1 VASAAP
7 RPSGAKG
14 RRGTDHAQSQASPCL
29 RQPEAGIPISVGAGS
44 SRFICFFF
52 ICSRITFPIFYRNSH
67 TTVMS
72 GFKYT
77 LAQIAEMIGP
87 DAQIIGQATDVAL
100 AEVEFDTRL
109 IHDAATTLFMA
120 IKGENRD
127 GHRFLQQAFEKG
139 VCHFLLSEAD
149 RLPTGACGILVPD
162 TVVALQA
169 FAKSHRDRFPRCRVV
184 AITGSNGKTTVKEW
198 LVTLLSGL
206 FAVYKSPGS
215 YNSQIGV
222 PLSLLGIEADHEIA
236 IIEAG
241 ISKKG
246 EMARLERIIRPDI
259 GILTHFGD
267 AHAEGFASP
276 AEKLQEKLQ
285 LFQHTKLLIADVE
298 DETML
303 DALVAFTKTHPQA
316 LFTLGLNHDVW
327 TSYLEDIHSDATGS
341 SALLQTRDT
350 AIKLSLPIPGEAALH
365 NAALAVVAA
374 KQIGEEWNDFEYAD
388 FTDRIALLRPVSM
401 RMEMITDNPEITII
415 NDAYNADLSSV
426 KNALSLIA
434 TAHYHTARTLILTDI
449 DHQGSAQERV
459 QKAILDMA
467 VMALG
472 ADNIVVVGPV
482 FDMMLRDVPW
492 IASYPST
499 EAFIEA
505 FDYERFRNRTVLLKG
520 ARRFELDRLIPYL
533 SRRATATW
541 FKINMNALAHNY
553 RQLRA
558 RVPKTTRT
566 MAMVKAFAYGSGAW
580 EIAQAVVRE
589 GVDELAVAYTSE
601 GIMLRTRGIHVP
613 IMVMNADLQSIAQL
627 FRFDLVPEVYN
638 LDFLRSYIAEGRQQG
653 KSSFPVHIKV
663 DTGMGR
669 LGFDWQAAAELVA
682 FLKAEPMVVVQSV
695 LSHLAS
701 ADALDQ
707 DAFTHLQAQRFQHFY
722 AELGAAVSFE
732 TLPLR
737 HLCNTAGMLRF
748 PEYALDMVRLGI
760 GLYGI
765 PPFEEADID
774 LQEIGSI
781 HTVVTQVHEY
791 AAATPIGYGCSESR
805 DYPTR
810 IATLPIGYA
819 DGIRRS
825 LSNGK
830 GRFLIRGQRAPVIG
844 RVCMDM
850 LMLDVTHV
858 AGAQAGDEV
867 VLMGG
872 QGADFIS
879 VKEIAA
885 LCDTI
890 SYEILTG
897 ISQRVRRVYVRE

>member
-1 VASAAP
+1 
-7 RPSGAKG
+7 
-14 RRGTDHAQSQASPCL
+14 
-29 RQPEAGIPISVGAGS
+29 
-44 SRFICFFF
+44 
-52 ICSRITFPIFYRNSH
+52 
-67 TTVMS
+67 MS
-72 GFKYT
+72 GFQYT
-77 LAQIAEMIGP
+77 LAQIADMIGP
-87 DAQIIGQATDVAL
+87 DALVIGQASNDL
-100 AEVEFDTRL
+100 LSEVEFDTRQL
-109 IHDAATTLFMA
+109 PEPAVTLFLA
-120 IKGENRD
+120 IKGDNRD
-127 GHRFLQQAFEKG
+127 GHLFLHRAFDQG
-139 VCHFLLSEAD
+139 VRHFLLSDAGM
-149 RLPTGACGILVPD
+149 LPVGASGILVDD
-162 TVVALQA
+162 TVAALQA
-169 FAKSHRDRFPRCRVV
+169 FAGSHRARFNCTVV

-198 LVTLLSGL
+198 LVTLLGDH
-206 FAVYKSPGS
+206 FAVHKSPGS

-222 PLSLLGIEADHEIA
+222 PLSLLGIEAHHEVA

-241 ISKKG
+241 ISRKG

-285 LFQHTKLLIADVE
+285 LFDHAKALLADTQDAFVAQHVYAFHQSHPGLQ
-298 DETML
+298 
-303 DALVAFTKTHPQA
+303 LV
-316 LFTLGLNHDVW
+316 TLGPGRGSNYCLEHTYFDHASS
-327 TSYLEDIHSDATGS
+327 TASLQYAGISYFLD
-341 SALLQTRDT
+341 
-350 AIKLSLPIPGEAALH
+350 LPIPGEAALS
-365 NAALAVVAA
+365 NAALTVAA
-374 KQIGEEWNDFEYAD
+374 ALHLGVPFAQIK
-388 FTDRIALLRPVSM
+388 DRLALLRPVSM
-401 RMEMITDNPEITII
+401 RMEMITDNPEITVI

-426 KNALSLIA
+426 KNALSLLA
-434 TAHYHTARTLILTDI
+434 TERYHAARTLILTDI
-449 DHQGSAQERV
+449 DHQGAAQERV

-467 VMALG
+467 VQALG
-472 ADNIVVVGPV
+472 ADSIIVIGPV
-482 FDMMLRDVPW
+482 FDLMLRDVPW

-520 ARRFELDRLIPYL
+520 ARRFGLDRLIPYL

-553 RQLRA
+553 RQFRS

-566 MAMVKAFAYGSGAW
+566 MAMVKAFAYGSGSW

-627 FRFDLVPEVYN
+627 YRFDLVPEVYN
-638 LDFLRSYIAEGRQQG
+638 LEFLRSYIAEGRLLG
-653 KSSFPVHIKV
+653 KTQFPVHIKV

-669 LGFDWQAAAELVA
+669 LGFGWQGADELID
-682 FLKAEPMVVVQSV
+682 FLQAEPNVVVKSV
-695 LSHLAS
+695 LSHFAS
-701 ADALDQ
+701 ADAPEQ
-707 DAFTHLQAQRFQHFY
+707 DAFTHLQAERFQHFY
-722 AELGAAVSFE
+722 QELVAAVAFE
-732 TLPLR
+732 ALPLR
-737 HLCNTAGMLRF
+737 HICNTAGMLRF
-748 PEYALDMVRLGI
+748 PQYAMDMVRLGI

-765 PPFEEADID
+765 PPFATAAID

-791 AAATPIGYGCSESR
+791 AAGTPIGYGCSESR
-805 DYPTR
+805 DHPAR

-850 LMLDVTHV
+850 LMLDVTDV

-872 QGADFIS
+872 QGNDFVS
-879 VKEIAA
+879 VDELAT